1 MPHDHNHAPDH
12 NHEHGHGHAHEPF
25 ESPGQFA
32 ERETLNPRRDYG
44 ARSFTVGIGGPVG
57 SGKTALLQAL
67 CEKLRG
73 KYSLGVVTN
82 DIFTREDAEFL
93 LRHEALEQERIIGVE
108 TGGCPHAAIR
118 EDISLNLNA
127 LEDLMDRF
135 ADIDLLLVESGGD
148 NLAAH
153 FSRELVDYS
162 IYVIDVSGGDK
173 VPRKGGPGTTQSDLL
188 VINKIDLAE
197 MVGADL
203 GVMDRDAKKMRGEGP
218 TVFACIKDREG
229 FEAIVEHILQARER
243 ALVAEEEVAGN

>member
-1 MPHDHNHAPDH
+1 MGHDHDH
-12 NHEHGHGHAHEPF
+12 THEPF
-25 ESPGQFA
+25 DSPGLFA
-32 ERETLNPRRDYG
+32 ERESMDPHRDF
-44 ARSFTVGIGGPVG
+44 ADRAFTVGIGGPVG

-67 CEKLRG
+67 CERLRDE
-73 KYSLGVVTN
+73 YSLGVVTN
-82 DIFTREDAEFL
+82 DIFT
-93 LRHEALEQERIIGVE
+93 
-108 TGGCPHAAIR
+108 R

-135 ADIDLLLVESGGD
+135 AGGIDLLLVESGGD

-162 IYVIDVSGGDK
+162 VYVIDVSGGDK
-173 VPRKGGPGTTQSDLL
+173 IPRKGGPGTTQSDLL
-188 VINKIDLAE
+188 VINKTDLAE

-229 FEAIVEHILQARER
+229 LEAIVEHILKAREAAPFLSDGLGSDLLG
-243 ALVAEEEVAGN
+243 ALGRGNGIATRSQIETAKDLVWRFGGWHLG

>member
-1 MPHDHNHAPDH
+1 MAHHL
-12 NHEHGHGHAHEPF
+12 HEHPHTHEPF
-25 ESPGQFA
+25 ASPGEFA
-32 ERETLNPRRDYG
+32 AREPVDSDRDYA
-44 ARSFTVGIGGPVG
+44 ARAFTVGIGGPVG

-67 CEKLRG
+67 CERLRG
-73 KYSLGVVTN
+73 SYGLGVVTN

-93 LRHEALEQERIIGVE
+93 LRHRVLEQERIIGVE

-127 LEDLMDRF
+127 LEELMDRF
-135 ADIDLLLVESGGD
+135 ADELDLLLVESGGD

-173 VPRKGGPGTTQSDLL
+173 IPRKGGPGTTQSDLL

-203 GVMDRDAKKMRGEGP
+203 GVMQRDAEKMRGAGP
-218 TVFACIKDREG
+218 IVFACIRDRQG
-229 FEAIVEHILQARER
+229 LEAIVDEMLAARAR
-243 ALVAEEEVAGN
+243 ALESRASG